1 MNRTHLPQL
10 DDSYA
15 ARRIHRT
22 PRGLTLVELVV
33 VLTIL
38 VALSGLIV
46 PLVSGLGHQTNA
58 ATNATVADDVARAV
72 RAFEGR
78 YDKYPDNWDSL
89 LLTAGTLHDKLHLQL
104 LPLVDSS
111 QTITEAQLRS
121 LNDVGIANVL
131 DATATTTP
139 TSASHTVRR
148 ALAVGGNIVS
158 LAKATASVDN
168 LLLNAFGIAPTPGTD
183 YDNQFIVLGLGMS
196 ANLRGSTIAESPIV
210 QSSDPLNYYPRVL
223 CVFMIPPTSAAIAD
237 TFPAKFLGC
246 LLPDGTSRNEN
257 VENYNNSRSTLN

>member
-1 MNRTHLPQL
+1 MNRTHITQR

-15 ARRIHRT
+15 ARRIRRA

-89 LLTAGTLHDKLHLQL
+89 LLTTGSLHDKLNPL
-104 LPLVDSS
+104 LTPLLAAAPPL
-111 QTITEAQLRS
+111 TEAQLRS
-121 LNDVGIANVL
+121 LNDVGVANVF
-131 DATATTTP
+131 DATAATMP
-139 TSASHTVRR
+139 TSASHTQRR
-148 ALAVGGNIVS
+148 ALAVGGNVAT
-158 LAKATASVDN
+158 LAKTTTPVDA
-168 LLLNAFGIAPTPGTD
+168 LLFNAFGIAPTPGTD

-196 ANLRGSTIAESPIV
+196 ASVRGTTIADSPIV
-210 QSSDPLNYYPRVL
+210 QSSDPLNYYPRML
-223 CVFMIPPTSAAIAD
+223 CVFMIPPTSAAAAD
-237 TFPAKFLGC
+237 GFPAKFLGC
-246 LLPDGTSRNEN
+246 LLPDGSSRTEN